1 MKYNRRTQSYTFNQL
16 LTWGRSFN
24 FHNIDLLVGH
34 EFYAYK
40 YEFLSAGKTNLV
52 DGILEL
58 RPGTNLYNADS
69 YSEDYRVESFFG
81 RFNYNFNEN
90 IIFQP
95 LSVRTVLHASKK
107 ITVGVLFGLSVPTGE
122 FHKKSLCRI

>member
-1 MKYNRRTQSYTFNQL
+1 MGAFV
-16 LTWGRSFN
+16 N

-58 RPGTNLYNADS
+58 RPGTNLYNAVH
-69 YSEDYRVESFFG
+69 SEDYRVESFLG
-81 RFNYNFNEN
+81 DSIITLMKN
-90 IIFQP
+90 IFIFR
-95 LSVRTVLHASKK
+95 SYGTD
-107 ITVGVLFGLSVPTGE
+107 E
-122 FHKKSLCRI
+122 YSLPKR